1 MMKTSLLL
9 TFLAYLEVYLL
20 LALMLLCSVVE
31 MSSTILKNKPH
42 VGVIGGGFGGWGA
55 AKALCE
61 AGCKVTLLDAGDPAG
76 KYPLLTKSGKPFEAG
91 NTSTASQ

>member
-1 MMKTSLLL
+1 MD
-9 TFLAYLEVYLL
+9 VYLL
-20 LALMLLCSVVE
+20 LTLMFLSAVVAI
-31 MSSTILKNKPH
+31 SSTSLKNKPH

-91 NTSTASQ
+91 NTSKATQ